1 MQVVPPSAALG
12 WHTVADTKA
21 DHTMVSFKGKLKA
34 AQQAYL
40 QHKLADALEQCNSAL
55 QDNEESPDGLMY
67 VQSLRLHCP
76 EDS

>member
-1 MQVVPPSAALG
+1 
-12 WHTVADTKA
+12 
-21 DHTMVSFKGKLKA
+21 MVSFKGKLKA